1 MDSATLELIDEEYKC
16 VVQALSNKDDYDAIC
31 LNELAPIDRYQRRHW
46 MSKIQLPF
54 KTMMY
59 RYPYSNHLGVVSYL
73 WKVPD
78 QVDETKAARLVSKL
92 NDCHKLFAIREM

>member
-31 LNELAPIDRYQRRHW
+31 LNKLAPIDRYQRKQW

-59 RYPYSNHLGVVSYL
+59 RYPYGNHLGVVSFYGRFL
-73 WKVPD
+73 M
-78 QVDETKAARLVSKL
+78 KL
-92 NDCHKLFAIREM
+92 MKLRQLD